1 MLNSLYA
8 QLLADG
14 KQSNGGGGLSARS
27 VRYVHTIL
35 HRGSGTRSGG
45 LSCQPQRRGR
55 CRPTSSVCNSTADH
69 DHLDR

>member
-1 MLNSLYA
+1 MLSSLYA

-35 HRGSGTRSGG
+35 HRGPGRGPVG
-45 LSCQPQRRGR
+45 SCQPQRRGR

-69 DHLDR
+69 DDLDR

>member
-14 KQSNGGGGLSARS
+14 KQSNGGGGLSASPLRP
-27 VRYVHTIL
+27 HDPPPGAPG
-35 HRGSGTRSGG
+35 RGPVG

-55 CRPTSSVCNSTADH
+55 CIPTSSVCNSTADH
-69 DHLDR
+69 DDLDR

>member
-35 HRGSGTRSGG
+35 HRGSRTRSGG
-45 LSCQPQRRGR
+45 VVSATTPRTLQTHLERLQQHGR
-55 CRPTSSVCNSTADH
+55 P
-69 DHLDR
+69 

>member
-45 LSCQPQRRGR
+45 VVVSATTPRTLQTHLERLQQHGR
-55 CRPTSSVCNSTADH
+55 P
-69 DHLDR
+69 